1 MRLSLGFFPMEI
13 YALTSLFGVPFF
25 GWVGLTSK
33 LDPPSTCLPIK
44 HREKFCQWFLT
55 PEKTKVCGFVSK
67 QKEIHKKSLK
77 ITK

>member
-1 MRLSLGFFPMEI
+1 MEI

-44 HREKFCQWFLT
+44 HREKFCQWVLT

-67 QKEIHKKSLK
+67 QKEIDKKSLK
-77 ITK
+77 ITKKEISF